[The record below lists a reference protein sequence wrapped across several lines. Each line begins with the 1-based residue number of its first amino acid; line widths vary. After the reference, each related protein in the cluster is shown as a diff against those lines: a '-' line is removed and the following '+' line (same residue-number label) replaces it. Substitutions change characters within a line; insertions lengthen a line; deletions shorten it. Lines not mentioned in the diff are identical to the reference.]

1 MAQENIFD
9 LKLLQQQTSM
19 NWDKNEVND
28 KVVWGQLK
36 IVKTDPEQ
44 PNIILY
50 KSSYKYEVDFRKI
63 NLITKGRKTM
73 QYNIKEIH
81 LRQLYKNFIPLTKKK
96 YEHLQ
101 FLCSKNAILPAY
113 HTFFLNLPFGEN
125 VREQNASDGEDS
137 C

>member
-1 MAQENIFD
+1 
-9 LKLLQQQTSM
+9 M

-50 KSSYKYEVDFRKI
+50 NSSYKYEVDFRKI
-63 NLITKGRKTM
+63 NLITEGRKTM
-73 QYNIKEIH
+73 QFNIKEIH
-81 LRQLYKNFIPLTKKK
+81 LRQLYKHFIPLTKKK

-101 FLCSKNAILPAY
+101 FLYSKNAILPAY
-113 HTFFLNLPFGEN
+113 HTFFHNLPFGEN
-125 VREQNASDGEDS
+125 VREQNSSDGEDS